1 MRQGKDPVEQNEQ
14 NPVWPENENVVRPG
28 HDLQQQRNEEREPD
42 YPTSLATIAR
52 HYCPPGARA
61 GG

>member
-1 MRQGKDPVEQNEQ
+1 MTIL
-14 NPVWPENENVVRPG
+14 NPDEIA
-28 HDLQQQRNEEREPD
+28 QQQRNEEREPD